1 MYIDPPA
8 SGTEPDNDALSSLW
22 VVDRMHGTD
31 LERELDEFV
40 PRWLSDTWAFREV
53 EFL

>member
-8 SGTEPDNDALSSLW
+8 SGTEPDNDALSSWW